1 MATWA
6 VASAQPTQSPD
17 QGSGQAREVLQQP
30 EGNQFSIKGER
41 IVKKNV
47 LNFTGVLLLM
57 ASALQT
63 LSGQSIR
70 GANDTKAQA
79 SGIKSVSAPTALTF
93 PTLDV
98 NVVNTPDV
106 NIANT
111 PVVTVG
117 NSPSVNVTNTPNV
130 KITNTGTQPVL
141 NSSIDDP
148 GRIPFQQQI
157 ALNNG
162 ECSGAATCLF
172 TFRSVPAGH
181 RLVVQHISGL
191 VSYSGTPFSII
202 ISLYTPNSGVP
213 LSAFFAPLTG
223 PDTSLTAFDQPVL
236 AYIDPPL
243 VSGAFFGVRV
253 DLGPGRVTSGG
264 QVMTMSGYMLDCTAA
279 PCATLFN

>member
-1 MATWA
+1 
-6 VASAQPTQSPD
+6 
-17 QGSGQAREVLQQP
+17 
-30 EGNQFSIKGER
+30 
-41 IVKKNV
+41 
-47 LNFTGVLLLM
+47 M
-57 ASALQT
+57 ASALQP
-63 LSGQSIR
+63 LSGQNIA
-70 GANDTKAQA
+70 GAKDANARA
-79 SGIKSVSAPTALTF
+79 SAMKNVSAPTAFTF
-93 PTLDV
+93 PALDV
-98 NVVNTPDV
+98 KVVNTPDV

-111 PVVTVG
+111 PIVTVG

-130 KITNTGTQPVL
+130 NITNTGAQPVL

-162 ECSGAATCLF
+162 ECSGAATCFF

-181 RLVVQHISGL
+181 RLVIQHISGS

-202 ISLYTPNSGVP
+202 VSLYTPNSGVP
-213 LSAFFAPLTG
+213 LSQFFATVTG
-223 PDTSLTAFDQPVL
+223 PDTSLTVFDQPVL

-243 VSGAFFGVRV
+243 VAGAFFGVRV

-264 QVMTMSGYMLDCTAA
+264 QLMTMSGYMLDCTAA